1 MTASIYERI
10 GGRDAVLAA
19 VDLFYQKVLA
29 DNSINGFFASTDMDR
44 QRGKMISF
52 LTVAFGGPEKAS
64 GPSLREAHAP
74 MVEKGL
80 NDTHFDAVAGHLA
93 ATLDELGVPPDL
105 RDEVLGLVGSLRDEV
120 LGR

>member
-1 MTASIYERI
+1 MSESIYDRI

-19 VDLFYQKVLA
+19 VDVFYQKILA
-29 DNSINGFFASTDMDR
+29 DDSINGFFATTDMDR

-52 LTVAFGGPEKAS
+52 LTVAFGGPGKAS
-64 GPSLREAHAP
+64 GPSMREAHAP
-74 MVEKGL
+74 LVEQGL

-93 ATLDELGVPPDL
+93 ATLSELGVPEGL
-105 RDEVLGLVGSLRDEV
+105 AGEVLALVGSLRDEV

>member
-19 VDLFYQKVLA
+19 VDVFYGKIL
-29 DNSINGFFASTDMDR
+29 DDDSINGFFATTDMDR

-52 LTVAFGGPEKAS
+52 LTVAFGGPGRVT

-74 MVEKGL
+74 LVEKGL
-80 NDTHFDAVAGHLA
+80 NDAHFDAVAGHLA
-93 ATLDELGVPPDL
+93 ATLQELGVAEDL
-105 RDEVLGLVGSLRDEV
+105 AGEVLGLVGSLRDEV

>member
-1 MTASIYERI
+1 MSESIYERI

-19 VDLFYQKVLA
+19 VDLFYQKILA
-29 DNSINGFFASTDMDR
+29 DELINGFFETTDMQR

-64 GPSLREAHAP
+64 GPSLRDAHAP
-74 MVEKGL
+74 LVARGL
-80 NDTHFDAVAGHLA
+80 NDAHFDAVAGHLS
-93 ATLDELGVPPDL
+93 ATLDELGVPAEL
-105 RDEVLGLVGSLRDEV
+105 SGEVLSLVGSLRDEV

>member
-1 MTASIYERI
+1 MSEPIYERI

-19 VDLFYQKVLA
+19 VDLFYQKILA
-29 DNSINGFFASTDMDR
+29 DDLINGFFATTDMDR

-64 GPSLREAHAP
+64 GPSLREAHAHL
-74 MVEKGL
+74 VKDGL
-80 NDTHFDAVAGHLA
+80 NDAHFDAVAGHLA
-93 ATLDELGVPPDL
+93 ATLAELGVADDL
-105 RDEVLGLVGSLRDEV
+105 SGEVLTLVGSLRDEV